1 MSLQTCCRFCIFWNS
16 KSFDFHGYRLF
27 SLSAPLLPLG
37 FSCSS
42 QRFFLIYFWMCE
54 EVMWPWNFHLWR
66 NWAAVWKAFFFL
78 SFFLSFFFF
87 FALTSRNNCV
97 SNKTKKNILNW
108 RWFRSSAACA
118 TALAVSIACFIS
130 KKKKKILSWLE
141 PENIDMPFSTT
152 QIAGSPTLAVANC

>member
-1 MSLQTCCRFCIFWNS
+1 MLKSYTIFCMMTNLKSHKNFFSPSRIFSRFSKPAETCFFFLSLFEFKISGVPLTLNCVTNASQVFLKKKKKMSLQTCCRRRRFCIFWNS

-42 QRFFLIYFWMCE
+42 RFFLIYFWMCE

-87 FALTSRNNCV
+87 L
-97 SNKTKKNILNW
+97 
-108 RWFRSSAACA
+108 
-118 TALAVSIACFIS
+118 
-130 KKKKKILSWLE
+130 
-141 PENIDMPFSTT
+141 P
-152 QIAGSPTLAVANC
+152 